1 VSPRLPVLDFRRKL
15 FLAMMLIVTLVFGA
29 ALLVTH
35 QTVAA
40 TYARIFQQR
49 FAAEVDL
56 FSAAQEARL
65 AAVKDKCSELARSV
79 RLIAAADERETTL
92 LYKIAFDELREV
104 MSPDVTLR
112 APRPASF
119 FRILGERAD
128 VLPPPDARAGLVDP
142 TRRADWEQ
150 RLAAAVRAM
159 TATETQGFGYLPL
172 ESADGKREL
181 HEVVLTRLVDPVGL
195 RPLGALAIG
204 FPIAEAAA
212 AAGPSPLH
220 NALWVDGELY
230 STGLPESARRSIHRQ
245 LAAAGPHVRGELV
258 TAVDGVPYRVLF
270 RVLPRSA
277 GFPAAAQVSL
287 FSLAEPL
294 AEQVRLRNRIL
305 VFGAVGLLVALLL
318 SMRLSRGL
326 SVPIRELVAA
336 TAEIRRGNLAI
347 AVPVRGGDEVGR
359 LAGSFN
365 EMARGLELKEKY
377 RSALDLVAD
386 KEVAT
391 ELMSGTLSLG
401 GALRDV
407 SILFCDI
414 RGFTAYTERMDSA
427 EVVDFVNQH
436 MTALTAVV
444 YEHRGVVD
452 KFVGDLLMA
461 VFGAPKSYGDDAQ
474 RAVRCAQGM
483 LAARR
488 RLNEASRYRVD
499 VGIGIASGAVVAGLM
514 GSKDRLSYTVLGERV
529 NLASRLCS
537 NAGPMEI
544 LIDETTHERVGAA
557 IAAAALP
564 GLALKGFRDT
574 MAAYRVSAF

>member
-1 VSPRLPVLDFRRKL
+1 MSPRLPALDFRRKL

-92 LYKIAFDELREV
+92 LYKIAFDELRGV

-119 FRILGERAD
+119 FRILGERAN

-142 TRRADWEQ
+142 TRQADWEQ
-150 RLAAAVRAM
+150 RLAVAVRAM

-172 ESADGKREL
+172 EGDDGKREL
-181 HEVVLTRLVDPVGL
+181 HEVVLTRLVDPVGR

-204 FPIAEAAA
+204 FPLPDAAP
-212 AAGPSPLH
+212 GPSPLH
-220 NALWVDGELY
+220 GALWVDGELY
-230 STGLPESARRSIHRQ
+230 STGLAESARRSIHRQ
-245 LAAAGPHVRGELV
+245 LAAASPLDRGELV
-258 TAVDGVPYRVLF
+258 TAVDGVPHRVFF

-294 AEQVRLRNRIL
+294 AEQARLRNRIL

-326 SVPIRELVAA
+326 SVPIQQLVTA

-347 AVPVRGGDEVGR
+347 EVPVRSGDEVGH

-386 KEVAT
+386 KEVAA

-452 KFVGDLLMA
+452 KFVGDLVMA

-483 LAARR
+483 IAARR

-537 NAGPMEI
+537 IAGPMEI
-544 LIDETTHERVGAA
+544 LIDETTHERVGAV

-564 GLALKGFRDT
+564 GLALKGFRDA